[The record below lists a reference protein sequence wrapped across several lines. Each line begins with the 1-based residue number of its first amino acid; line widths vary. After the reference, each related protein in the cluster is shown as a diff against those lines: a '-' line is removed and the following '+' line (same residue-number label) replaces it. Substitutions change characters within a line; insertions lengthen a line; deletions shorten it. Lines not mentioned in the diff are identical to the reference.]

1 MKEKVVTAIST
12 IKLLCE
18 LKKWQSLIS
27 FHCWYGVCVSVSV
40 SVCVGGGV
48 VVGVTD
54 LVAFVGF
61 DIH

>member
-27 FHCWYGVCVSVSV
+27 FHCWYGVCVSVMYSV
-40 SVCVGGGV
+40 YIIRVESIVEENMR
-48 VVGVTD
+48 
-54 LVAFVGF
+54 
-61 DIH
+61 

>member
-27 FHCWYGVCVSVSV
+27 FHCWYGVCVSV
-40 SVCVGGGV
+40 CVWGGG
-48 VVGVTD
+48 GVTD

>member
-18 LKKWQSLIS
+18 LKKWQSLIL
-27 FHCWYGVCVSVSV
+27 FHCWYGVCVSVC
-40 SVCVGGGV
+40 VCLCGGWGVG
-48 VVGVTD
+48 VGVTD